1 MKIGVPREIKDQE
14 YRVSLTPSGVYALSQ
29 AGHEVQVEK
38 GAGTAIGFSDCD
50 YQQAGGTL
58 VDNAEQVYLNPLIV
72 KVKEPQPQ
80 EFELM
85 QEGQVLFTYLHL
97 AADAELTRGLLK
109 CKIIGIAYETVTDQA
124 GHLPLLVPMS
134 EVAGR
139 LSVQSGAHCLQK
151 HNGGNGVLLGG
162 VPGVAPARVVIIG
175 GGVVGTQ
182 AARMAMGL
190 GAEVIL
196 LDNNLERLRQLD
208 ELYGPL
214 LRTRFADPV
223 ALQEMVEE
231 ADLVIGAV
239 LLPGRQAPKLIDRE
253 MVRSMKPG
261 SVIVDVAIDQGGCA
275 ETSRP
280 TTHSCPTYVVDDVVH
295 YCVANMPGAFARTS
309 TQALCNA
316 TLPYVLELADKGY
329 VRAMMDNPGLAEG
342 LNLHRGRVTCR
353 AVAEDLGY
361 EYLPVHEALE
371 EEPPDDPE
379 ILLAG

>member
-1 MKIGVPREIKDQE
+1 
-14 YRVSLTPSGVYALSQ
+14 
-29 AGHEVQVEK
+29 
-38 GAGTAIGFSDCD
+38 
-50 YQQAGGTL
+50 
-58 VDNAEQVYLNPLIV
+58 
-72 KVKEPQPQ
+72 
-80 EFELM
+80 
-85 QEGQVLFTYLHL
+85 
-97 AADAELTRGLLK
+97 
-109 CKIIGIAYETVTDQA
+109 
-124 GHLPLLVPMS
+124 MS

-196 LDNNLERLRQLD
+196 LDNNLERLRRLD

-223 ALQEMVEE
+223 ALQEMVVE

-253 MVRSMKPG
+253 MVRRMKPG

-316 TLPYVLELADKGY
+316 TLPYVLELADKGS
-329 VRAMMDNPGLAEG
+329 VRPMMDNPGLAEG

-371 EEPPDDPE
+371 AEPLDDPE